1 MRTNAEKLKY
11 LVMHNFK
18 NLTLKQKALL
28 YIMSKKYLKNKE
40 MYGTKSAILSYK
52 QIGESK
58 NFKYHSCL
66 LAQYSSD
73 EIGNGCI
80 ARILIIV
87 TDLNNNILLRIDG
100 KKHEAIKKPAKID
113 TKDFI
118 FFDFESY
125 KLLPIE
131 NKEILSFINYQK
143 HTTITK

>member
-1 MRTNAEKLKY
+1 MHTNAEKLKY
-11 LVMHNFK
+11 LVMHGFK
-18 NLTLKQKALL
+18 KLSLKQRALL

-40 MYGTKSAILSYK
+40 MYGTKSAILSFK

-58 NFKYHSCL
+58 NFKYYSCL

-80 ARILIIV
+80 EKNPIIV
-87 TDLNNNILLRIDG
+87 TDLTGNILLRIDG
-100 KKHEAIKKPAKID
+100 KKYEAIKNPAKID

-131 NKEILSFINYQK
+131 NAEILSFIAHSKNLEF
-143 HTTITK
+143 TK